1 VDIIGSSG
9 AAHAQGYVTIEF
21 EPDDKYDMVA
31 VNCSSLLTFLPG
43 IT

>member
-21 EPDDKYDMVA
+21 DPDGEY
-31 VNCSSLLTFLPG
+31 VNRSSLLTLLPG

>member
-1 VDIIGSSG
+1 LDIIGSSG

-21 EPDDKYDMVA
+21 DPDDEYDMVA
-31 VNCSSLLTFLPG
+31 VNCSSLLTLLLG